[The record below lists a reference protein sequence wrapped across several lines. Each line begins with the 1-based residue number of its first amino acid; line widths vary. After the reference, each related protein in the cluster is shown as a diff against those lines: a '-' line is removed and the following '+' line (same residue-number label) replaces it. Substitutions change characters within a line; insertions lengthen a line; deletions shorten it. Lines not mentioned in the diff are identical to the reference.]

1 MTKAKTAK
9 WKPKGTF
16 SIWLCL
22 PTGMYAIAHR
32 WEGSYDPQAD
42 DRDIMVRARK
52 GKYLTRLRAQFVPE
66 LGPDV
71 GRSDRGTDYGHRAFC
86 RSEDLARG
94 LARMALQVDSP
105 GFKDLCVDND
115 LHSVYHRI
123 WSAAVTLDD
132 NSPYNRPKTVTTAGG
147 YGQGKLFGPAQAH
160 QPRPEDCAEFRQ
172 HYWGGTDT
180 CADCGTRRTKLKN
193 GGYRY
198 NHAARNAVRLTD
210 TWGRPLSKPQA
221 A

>member
-1 MTKAKTAK
+1 MTKTAK
-9 WKPKGTF
+9 KWTPKQREGTF
-16 SIWLCL
+16 SMWLCL

-32 WEGSYDPQAD
+32 WSASYDPQAD

-52 GKYLTRLRAQFVPE
+52 RKYLDRLRAQFVPE
-66 LGPDV
+66 LGEDV
-71 GRSDRGTDYGHRAFC
+71 GRADRGTDYGHRAYV

-132 NSPYNRPKTVTTAGG
+132 NSPYNRAKAPSPYAKTAGQG
-147 YGQGKLFGPAQAH
+147 ALWGQHL
-160 QPRPEDCAEFRQ
+160 PRPEDCAEFRQ
-172 HYWGGTDT
+172 HLFNGGDT
-180 CADCGTRRTKLKN
+180 CADCGCVRTKLRN

-198 NHAARNAVRLTD
+198 RHPKGAVRLFD
-210 TWGRPLSKPQA
+210 QWGKPLSKPQA